1 MDHEALSHQARAAL
15 DSLTYQLQSLEY
27 IPPSPSPSLSPSHP
41 NPNPPILTSHNNREQ
56 QSALLTSLLL
66 TTDSLSP
73 IPLTGTPT
81 SIPNY
86 HLISPI
92 LSLIPTYTAKLT
104 RLRNTMS
111 SQTLEITQLRR
122 RAEEIKRGRRR
133 NLERVRERWE
143 RERERDR
150 TVLRARVAGV
160 MMGEE
165 VGGVTPKVVE
175 EIGGGGGGDVLAMA
189 TAVPF
194 SGAPATATP
203 TSQMPPQ
210 GAPEGSGIR
219 VVKRKKKVRQAEM
232 Q

>member
-15 DSLTYQLQSLEY
+15 DSLTYQLQSLEA
-27 IPPSPSPSLSPSHP
+27 
-41 NPNPPILTSHNNREQ
+41 Q
-56 QSALLTSLLL
+56 QSALLTSLRL

-73 IPLTGTPT
+73 ALPSGTPT

-92 LSLIPTYTAKLT
+92 FSLIPTYTAKLT

-122 RAEEIKRGRRR
+122 RVEEVKRGRRR

-150 TVLRARVAGV
+150 TVLRARMVGV
-160 MMGEE
+160 VTGEE
-165 VGGVTPKVVE
+165 LVGGFTPKVVG
-175 EIGGGGGGDVLAMA
+175 EIGNGGRGEEDMLA
-189 TAVPF
+189 TAAGVALP
-194 SGAPATATP
+194 GTPVTP
-203 TSQMPPQ
+203 TLPISPP